1 MHSFGEV
8 NSNYE
13 YCLEIAQSH
22 DGSLGYVN
30 AILRSLSARGIRLVK
45 FQMHIPEFES
55 TLDEPFRVELI
66 GQDASRYDYWK
77 RTGFTTTQWRMI
89 SEWCKSLDIEFLCTP
104 LSCEAVDELDAMGV
118 KRFKV
123 ASGDA
128 TNWQLIDYLITKGK
142 PLIVSTGLSTD
153 AEIET
158 LVDRFPETFPLTL
171 LYCVSKY
178 PASEGDIN
186 FSRMRLLK
194 SKYPSL
200 KIGYSDHTGNPLI
213 AIAAYHFG
221 ANFVEQHVVF
231 SKEQYGP
238 DTSSSV
244 DIDQAEGVQSYSTLL
259 YNLDRSA
266 GSFLEES
273 NIDSLGTKK
282 VFSRGLALRASLKKG
297 DLLLEDN
304 VTMKKPSGPLSWDD
318 KALIIGKK
326 AARDLDSGY
335 HLNFKDFE

>member
-1 MHSFGEV
+1 MKS
-8 NSNYE
+8 SYE

-22 DGSLGYVN
+22 DGSLGYVY
-30 AILRSLSARGIRLVK
+30 AILKSLSARGIRLVK
-45 FQMHIPEFES
+45 FQMHIPEYES

-77 RTGFTTTQWRMI
+77 RTGFTATQWKMI

-104 LSCEAVDELDAMGV
+104 LSCEAVDELEAMGV

-153 AEIET
+153 VEIEK
-158 LVDRFPETFPLTL
+158 LVNRFPEAFPLTL

-178 PASEGDIN
+178 PASESEIN
-186 FSRMRLLK
+186 FSRMKLLK

-213 AIAAYHFG
+213 AIAAYQFG
-221 ANFVEQHVVF
+221 ADFVEQHVVF

-244 DIDQAEGVQSYSTLL
+244 DIDQAGNVQNYA
-259 YNLDRSA
+259 NLICNLHRSA
-266 GSFLEES
+266 DLSLEES
-273 NIDSLGTKK
+273 NVDSLGTKK
-282 VFSRGLALRASLKKG
+282 VFSRGLALRASIKKG

-304 VTMKKPSGPLSWDD
+304 VTMKKPSGPLSWED

-326 AARDLDSGY
+326 AVRDLDASY
-335 HLNFKDFE
+335 HLNFSDFD